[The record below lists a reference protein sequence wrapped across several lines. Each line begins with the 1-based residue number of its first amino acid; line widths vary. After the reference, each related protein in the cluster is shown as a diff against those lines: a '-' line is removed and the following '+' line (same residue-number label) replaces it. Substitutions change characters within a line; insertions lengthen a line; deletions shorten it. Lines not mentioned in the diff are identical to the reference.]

1 MFKHLFAAMH
11 ESLDQIAA
19 RYPIAS
25 PGEKKELDRQMS
37 ALKTMSDDCVEE
49 WLQFEEKMAA
59 VLALPTVPKEK
70 EPMPPAAAASAAAS
84 SAPLAT
90 PDPLAH
96 AIQPAEQQPTEP
108 PMPQHH
114 GPQPP
119 ADTEDRDV
127 FERGQGYYKLAMFDR
142 AAKHFALLARKH
154 PDNMVVRIHLA
165 MCHLRLGDYAE
176 SYRLLQFVLPL
187 TDNHKIKAIGYKA
200 MGCIQARNQNLDK
213 AMEYFRKAYRSDPD
227 GMEAALTPAP
237 GGRL

>member
-11 ESLDQIAA
+11 ESLEQIAA
-19 RYPIAS
+19 RYPNAS
-25 PGEKKELDRQMS
+25 PNERKELDRQMS
-37 ALKTMSDDCVEE
+37 ALKTMSDVCVEE

-59 VLALPTVPKEK
+59 VLALPTGSAENQAQ
-70 EPMPPAAAASAAAS
+70 AAAEPSAVASASAAL
-84 SAPLAT
+84 SAKMP
-90 PDPLAH
+90 P
-96 AIQPAEQQPTEP
+96 PAEQQPSEP
-108 PMPQHH
+108 FPVKHL

-119 ADTEDRDV
+119 ADPEDLET
-127 FERGQGYYKLAMFDR
+127 FERGQGYYKLAMFDK
-142 AAKHFALLARKH
+142 AAEHFALLARMR

-187 TDNHKIKAIGYKA
+187 TDNHKIKAIGYNA
-200 MGCIQARNQNLDK
+200 MGCIQARNHNLDK

-227 GMEAALTPAP
+227 AMEAALTPAP